1 MTYRLGFGFDA
12 NQVSNKAMLECVRKE
27 PEIFADFLEYLAI
40 NELKGNPEDYIR
52 EFIDDGAELDSEF
65 LADIINDGEKDLAG
79 TLSIVETYDNYIV
92 FCGCDFYDDCPM
104 LMKYIRNK
112 TDFIRMIGKY
122 IDTNEIR
129 FGDVWENSDY
139 DSTYY
144 FIE

>member
-1 MTYRLGFGFDA
+1 MHY
-12 NQVSNKAMLECVRKE
+12 
-27 PEIFADFLEYLAI
+27 
-40 NELKGNPEDYIR
+40 
-52 EFIDDGAELDSEF
+52 
-65 LADIINDGEKDLAG
+65 
-79 TLSIVETYDNYIV
+79 
-92 FCGCDFYDDCPM
+92 DCPM